1 MMERAPRSRVL
12 VVEDEEAI
20 RELVCFH
27 LDLAGYECTTATDGK
42 TALQLASDQPFD
54 VVVLDVVLPAL
65 DGVTLCQ
72 AIRRSGPNR
81 EVPIMMLTARREEA
95 DKVVGLESGA
105 DDYVTKPFSIR
116 EFLARI
122 NALMRRP
129 RSTWRAAATGTQQPA
144 VSALGVTIEP
154 TRRRVTCEGRVVSL
168 TPQEFSL

>member
-1 MMERAPRSRVL
+1 MALPARSVRMSDYVARSRVL

-20 RELVCFH
+20 RDLVCFH
-27 LDLAGYECTTATDGK
+27 LDLAGYECTTTADGK
-42 TALQLASDQPFD
+42 AALEIATEQPFD
-54 VVVLDVVLPAL
+54 VMVLDVVLPSL

-129 RSTWRAAATGTQQPA
+129 RSTWRAASPSADEAAA
-144 VSALGVTIEP
+144 VSVLGVTIDP
-154 TRRRVTCEGRVVSL
+154 TR
-168 TPQEFSL
+168 